1 MRALIVGLASALAG
15 AAIAAPSGSAGA
27 AAESLES
34 ITREGAST
42 WADRE
47 VGRFVGSGDVTAA
60 GAVVVSGGKVL
71 VARSYGWFDPVRRIP
86 IDAHDQFLI
95 GSITKSFVSLVIA
108 KLAEEGRIRSL
119 DDPANRYLRRY
130 RLPGKL
136 GGDVT
141 IAQLATHSAGLDSP
155 GYRLSSGEQRG
166 IPATPEELRQWL
178 PKIVRPPG
186 FKVVYANYGPPILGA
201 LSEDITGERFDRLM
215 SQEVLEPLGLR
226 DTALSYDP
234 TGGARLVYAG
244 ITGHGPIRYA
254 MRMIN
259 DPLTAPAGSIQTTP
273 GDMARYLNALLGHAP
288 EALSSAVLQTER
300 APRAVNFPGLSPVGL
315 GVFLDPWNGVTVVG
329 HGGLIAGF
337 RSSLQILPD
346 RDVGVFV
353 VFAGGH
359 DAFNEGP
366 GDPGAATDALLR
378 EILGAVRPLPPK
390 RTSDP
395 ATFAGRYWLELRA
408 HTTPESLLGAD
419 RLVDV
424 IAAPDGGLLIG
435 APGTQKDEFTE
446 VAPALY
452 QGPMR
457 DGRRPNLY
465 GFETG
470 RLLANKM
477 YGVRVSGLGD
487 PRTLIFASLPLLFL
501 ALTGLVQVLGRQR
514 ARWLGVMCGA
524 AAAVCA
530 YAIVLPQLLG
540 VDLDIES
547 FNGIGWRWRLATA
560 AVWLL
565 LLAGVAATA
574 AGIRAA
580 GARGQT
586 GLRRLGAA
594 HLAAV
599 GAASVT
605 VAAIGGFFHLL

>member
-1 MRALIVGLASALAG
+1 MRALIVGLALALSA
-15 AAIAAPSGSAGA
+15 A
-27 AAESLES
+27 AAEAADSPGAVAERGGS
-34 ITREGAST
+34 ITQEDASA

-47 VGRFVGSGDVTAA
+47 VGRFVSSGDVTAA
-60 GAVVVSGGKVL
+60 AAVVVSGGKVL
-71 VARSYGWFDPVRRIP
+71 VARPYGWFDPVRRIP

-108 KLAEEGRIRSL
+108 KLAEKGRIRSL
-119 DDPANRYLRRY
+119 DDPANRYLQRY

-136 GGDVT
+136 GSEVT
-141 IAQLATHSAGLDSP
+141 IAQLATHSGGLDSP
-155 GYRLSSGEQRG
+155 GFRLSSGEPRG
-166 IPATPEELRQWL
+166 IPATPKELRQWL

-186 FKVVYANYGPPILGA
+186 FKVVYANFGPPILGA
-201 LSEDITGERFDRLM
+201 LSEDITGERFDRLI
-215 SQEVLEPLGLR
+215 SQELLEPLGLR

-234 TGGARLVYAG
+234 TGGPRLVYAG
-244 ITGHGPIRYA
+244 ITGHGPVRYA

-273 GDMARYLNALLGHAP
+273 GDMARYVNALLGHTP
-288 EALSSAVLQTER
+288 EALSSAVLQAER

-315 GVFLDPWNGVTVVG
+315 GVFLDRWNGVTVIG

-337 RSSLQILPD
+337 RSNMQIVPD

-366 GDPGAATDALLR
+366 GDPGTATDALLR
-378 EILGAVRPLPPK
+378 EILGPVRPLPPK
-390 RTSDP
+390 HTSDP
-395 ATFAGRYWLELRA
+395 RTFAGRYWLELRA

-424 IAAPDGGLLIG
+424 AAAPSGGLLIG
-435 APGTQKDEFTE
+435 SPGAPKDEFTE
-446 VAPALY
+446 VAPGLY

-457 DGRRPNLY
+457 NGRRPALY
-465 GFETG
+465 GFEAG

-477 YGVRVSGLGD
+477 YGVRVSGLSD
-487 PRTLIFASLPLLFL
+487 PRTLISVALPLLLL
-501 ALTGLVQVLGRQR
+501 ALTGLAQVLARQR
-514 ARWLGVMCGA
+514 ARWLGVICGA
-524 AAAVCA
+524 AAAACT
-530 YAIVLPQLLG
+530 YAIVWPQLTD
-540 VDLDIES
+540 VNLDIEM
-547 FNGIGWRWRLATA
+547 FDGIGWRWRLATA

-565 LLAGVAATA
+565 LLAGVAAAA
-574 AGIRAA
+574 AGIRVIGSREQTVRRRFVA
-580 GARGQT
+580 G
-586 GLRRLGAA
+586 

-599 GAASVT
+599 GAASVA